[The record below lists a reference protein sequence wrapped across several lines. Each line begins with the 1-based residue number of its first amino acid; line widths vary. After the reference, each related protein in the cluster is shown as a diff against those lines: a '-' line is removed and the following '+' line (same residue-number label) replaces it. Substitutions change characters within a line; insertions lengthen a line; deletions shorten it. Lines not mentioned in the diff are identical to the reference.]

1 MVNYCYVQC
10 SSLLNGTLEHKA
22 RISFFFFFSCWH
34 VWNCSALEQV
44 RCILVLVPTLPSNA
58 LAKLQPELE
67 AVVPAK

>member
-1 MVNYCYVQC
+1 MVNYYVQC

-22 RISFFFFFSCWH
+22 RIFFFFSCWH

-44 RCILVLVPTLPSNA
+44 RCILVLVPTLLSNA

-67 AVVPAK
+67 AGVPAK